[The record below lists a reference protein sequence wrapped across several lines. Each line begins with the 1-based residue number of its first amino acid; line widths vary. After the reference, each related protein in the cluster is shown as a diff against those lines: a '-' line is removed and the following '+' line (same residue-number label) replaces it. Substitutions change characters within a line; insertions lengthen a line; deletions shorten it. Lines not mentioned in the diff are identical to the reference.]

1 MRLRKTGWTAAAVL
15 TLVLGA
21 VAQTA
26 GENAPPAGTNGP
38 REGWGY
44 VLVGLQN
51 VGLSDLNG
59 PMVSQG
65 YSRFGET
72 FFSLGGGGMAIF
84 GRLILGG
91 EGYILFDRTSTRGP
105 VQGRLGAGCG
115 FFDLGYVF
123 WQQDQFRAYALLGL
137 GGGGWTLQLTDSASV
152 PLENVLATPGRASTL
167 TTAGFMACLSVGAD
181 WTARLGGG
189 EGGEG
194 AVSFGLR
201 AGYAL
206 TPFKSQWKMRDF
218 EITPGTKMGLA
229 GPFVRLVVG
238 FGGRR

>member
-1 MRLRKTGWTAAAVL
+1 MGLRKTGWTAAAVIAL
-15 TLVLGA
+15 ALGA
-21 VAQTA
+21 AAQTA
-26 GENAPPAGTNGP
+26 GENAPSAVSNGS

-44 VLVGLQN
+44 VLVGLHN

-72 FFSLGGGGMAIF
+72 FFSLGGGGMVVL

-91 EGYILFDRTSTRGP
+91 EGYALFDRTTTRGP
-105 VQGRLGAGCG
+105 VKGRLGAGCG
-115 FFDLGYVF
+115 FFDLGYLF
-123 WQQDQFRAYALLGL
+123 WQQDQFRAYGLLGL
-137 GGGGWTLQLTDSASV
+137 GGGGWTLRLTDSASV
-152 PLENVLATPGRASTL
+152 PLENVLGNPGRSSTL

-181 WTARLGGG
+181 WTVRLGGG

-194 AVSFGLR
+194 GASFGLR
-201 AGYAL
+201 AGYNLA
-206 TPFKSQWKMRDF
+206 PFKSEWKMQDF
-218 EITPGTKMGLA
+218 EIDPGTKMGLA